1 VFSRDGKKELPTW
14 GSCSSKPEVTPKIM
28 YAFSL
33 RSAKKPMI
41 VVVVIAVVVVYAN
54 YITEIFLTLFNL
66 LSLRLN
72 LNCVTASMISK
83 QQGGE
88 TAIKSDKG
96 GEAEKPTTVGCV
108 LLLLISFFSF
118 CYKGDDGILVLI
130 LP

>member
-96 GEAEKPTTVGCV
+96 GEAGSGEGRGGEANNSWLRVV
-108 LLLLISFFSF
+108 SSYLFLFFLLH
-118 CYKGDDGILVLI
+118 GR
-130 LP
+130 

>member
-1 VFSRDGKKELPTW
+1 
-14 GSCSSKPEVTPKIM
+14 M

-41 VVVVIAVVVVYAN
+41 VVVVIAVVVVVYAN

-88 TAIKSDKG
+88 TAIK
-96 GEAEKPTTVGCV
+96 
-108 LLLLISFFSF
+108 
-118 CYKGDDGILVLI
+118 
-130 LP
+130 